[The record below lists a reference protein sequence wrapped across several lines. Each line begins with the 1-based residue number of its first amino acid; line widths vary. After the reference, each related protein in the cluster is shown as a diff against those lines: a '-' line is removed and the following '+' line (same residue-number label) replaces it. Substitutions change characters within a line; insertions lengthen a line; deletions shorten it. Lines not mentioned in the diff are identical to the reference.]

1 MNAFMDRA
9 SSMSSRA
16 HVPPSANSWTSLK
29 RWVLKDG
36 EDARVNES
44 SSSLLVGKDSKK
56 AAQRNGN
63 LVKAALYAV
72 QVFYS
77 FFIM

>member
-1 MNAFMDRA
+1 MW
-9 SSMSSRA
+9 
-16 HVPPSANSWTSLK
+16 PPSANSWTLLK
-29 RWVLKDG
+29 IWFYKDG

-44 SSSLLVGKDSKK
+44 SSSLLVGTDSKK
-56 AAQRNGN
+56 AAQRNGT